1 MSRQRP
7 ESEKM
12 LEVRKQLRE
21 DLQYLKSSYGI
32 RPEMRRRTKTD
43 EADITH
49 IEKLNLLQAAEA
61 LRTVRRELAKY
72 PQEYLQFCALERL
85 RLVKTLQTQEKDL
98 QGEALYTGRA
108 YHEDRILYLATSG
121 EGLYSLQGTLHH
133 ELFHLSDSA
142 QIQRNTQMNTYHFSN
157 RRLAHLI
164 YQRMYDHEW
173 EKLNPQEEKA
183 YVGQAYFT
191 HPLRENEKDLEGFAL
206 PSGTIDPWEDR
217 ATIAGVL
224 LTDPKTTFEKAQRDM
239 VFRAKLE
246 RIMALYK
253 ERSRGKMDES
263 YFTDLAAGKVIEGYW
278 KKISL

>member
-1 MSRQRP
+1 MSRQQS

-21 DLQYLKSSYGI
+21 DLQYLNSSYGI

-43 EADITH
+43 EADIIH
-49 IEKLNLLQAAEA
+49 IEKLNLLEAAEA

-98 QGEALYTGRA
+98 QGEALHTGRA

-121 EGLYSLQGTLHH
+121 EGLYSLKGTLHH

-142 QIQRNTQMNTYHFSN
+142 QIQRNIQMNIYHFST
-157 RRLAHLI
+157 RRSAHLI

-173 EKLNPQEEKA
+173 EKLNPQEKKA

-191 HPLRENEKDLEGFAL
+191 HPLKENEKDLEGFAL

-217 ATIAGVL
+217 ATIAGLL
-224 LTDPKTTFEKAQRDM
+224 LTDPKATLEKAQRDT
-239 VFRAKLE
+239 VFCAKLE
-246 RIMALYK
+246 RIMAFYK